1 MSCQA
6 LQPGTVALDLL
17 GCLATLSILD
27 SQSEAWDTRGR
38 NMTQRTDDHLELLLS
53 CLRPTIDEID
63 YTQVAAEC
71 DIVTAAAAMKRY
83 QRLLEDHDIEDTITA
98 LADETREKNRTVEL
112 LLASIKSVNGALL
125 VDYEELM
132 EIMDNPPNTPHA
144 L

>member
-27 SQSEAWDTRGR
+27 SPSEAWDTRGR
-38 NMTQRTDDHLELLLS
+38 NMTQSTDDHLELLLS

-98 LADETREKNRTVEL
+98 LADETREKSRNVEL
-112 LLASIKSVNGALL
+112 LLACIKSINGALL